1 MRFSSEILQ
10 CINACPLICG
20 NTMFKAL
27 GTMVS
32 SAGNVDRVGWDYPL
46 TDPSTVAVLR
56 DQT

>member
-1 MRFSSEILQ
+1 
-10 CINACPLICG
+10 
-20 NTMFKAL
+20 MFKAL